1 MTLTSPATD
10 RVVVLV
16 ERIQAGTDYESSCR
30 ELYLLFRRR
39 VSSFFAARG
48 FSFDECAG
56 LTQETFIRVFLG
68 IGRLHSAPR
77 FATWLFEIAANIY
90 RNELRR
96 RGASKRDAFEESIED
111 LVQTEAAGRPDALP
125 ALSSKAPD
133 PLEETLRRER
143 LESLR
148 ARLDQLPPQMRRCV
162 YLRLYQDLKYREIA
176 VLMDISIETV
186 KAHLHQAQKRLKVA
200 FSDPPDGE
208 ESQGAL

>member
-1 MTLTSPATD
+1 LTSSATD

-16 ERIQAGTDYESSCR
+16 ERIQAGTDYEGSCR
-30 ELYLLFRRR
+30 ELYQLFRRR
-39 VSSFFAARG
+39 ISSFFAARG

-68 IGRLHSAPR
+68 IGRLHSASR

-96 RGASKRDAFEESIED
+96 RGASKRDAFEESIEE
-111 LVQTEAAGRPDALP
+111 LVQTEAAGRPDALS

-133 PLEETLRRER
+133 PLAETLRRER

-148 ARLDQLPPQMRRCV
+148 AKLDQLPPQMRRCV

-176 VLMDISIETV
+176 DLLGISIETV

-200 FSDPPDGE
+200 FSDPPDE